1 MKKNRNA
8 IGVPVFLFVRFLTF
22 EKAAEPLTLRPFRV
36 GIIPLR
42 EIIGNYNPLA
52 MKLNILEIIPLR
64 EIIGNYNKTGKGD
77 AGSPIIPLREII
89 GNYNRASRH
98 LSKNR
103 LYP

>member
-42 EIIGNYNPLA
+42 EIIGNYNSCRLFTHDG
-52 MKLNILEIIPLR
+52 MIIPLR
-64 EIIGNYNKTGKGD
+64 EIIGNYNLILLRIKKED
-77 AGSPIIPLREII
+77 IIPLREII
-89 GNYNRASRH
+89 GNYNRHSR
-98 LSKNR
+98 
-103 LYP
+103 

>member
-42 EIIGNYNPLA
+42 EIIGNYNETGVA
-52 MKLNILEIIPLR
+52 IYDFKIIPLR
-64 EIIGNYNKTGKGD
+64 EIIGNYN
-77 AGSPIIPLREII
+77 
-89 GNYNRASRH
+89 
-98 LSKNR
+98 
-103 LYP
+103 

>member
-42 EIIGNYNPLA
+42 EIIGNYNI
-52 MKLNILEIIPLR
+52 NQIQ
-64 EIIGNYNKTGKGD
+64 GGKTR
-77 AGSPIIPLREII
+77 IIPLREII
-89 GNYNRASRH
+89 GNYNRPDVMVRQY
-98 LSKNR
+98 LIIPLREIIGN
-103 LYP
+103 YN

>member
-42 EIIGNYNPLA
+42 EIIGNYNA
-52 MKLNILEIIPLR
+52 VTTVISYRVIIPLR
-64 EIIGNYNKTGKGD
+64 EIIGNYNM
-77 AGSPIIPLREII
+77 A
-89 GNYNRASRH
+89 
-98 LSKNR
+98 
-103 LYP
+103 

>member
-42 EIIGNYNPLA
+42 EIIGNYNCSTVL
-52 MKLNILEIIPLR
+52 KSDRQIIPLR
-64 EIIGNYNKTGKGD
+64 EIIGNYNT
-77 AGSPIIPLREII
+77 E
-89 GNYNRASRH
+89 
-98 LSKNR
+98 
-103 LYP
+103 

>member
-42 EIIGNYNPLA
+42 EIIGNYNG
-52 MKLNILEIIPLR
+52 KSSVHRHRRIIPLR
-64 EIIGNYNKTGKGD
+64 EIIGNYNLST
-77 AGSPIIPLREII
+77 ARLNGSLIIPLREII
-89 GNYNRASRH
+89 GN
-98 LSKNR
+98 LS
-103 LYP
+103 LIHI

>member
-42 EIIGNYNPLA
+42 EIIGNYNYELRH
-52 MKLNILEIIPLR
+52 ISRWEIIPLR
-64 EIIGNYNKTGKGD
+64 EIIGNYNITAKQEKRY
-77 AGSPIIPLREII
+77 SIIPLREII
-89 GNYNRASRH
+89 GNYNMD
-98 LSKNR
+98 
-103 LYP
+103 P

>member
-42 EIIGNYNPLA
+42 EIIGNYNLQGARNATP
-52 MKLNILEIIPLR
+52 
-64 EIIGNYNKTGKGD
+64 
-77 AGSPIIPLREII
+77 SIIPLREII
-89 GNYNRASRH
+89 GNYNRRGRKVRSDRIIP
-98 LSKNR
+98 LREIIGN
-103 LYP
+103 YNEEV

>member
-42 EIIGNYNPLA
+42 EIIGNYNGDMGSLTG
-52 MKLNILEIIPLR
+52 LLIIPLR
-64 EIIGNYNKTGKGD
+64 EIIGNYN
-77 AGSPIIPLREII
+77 
-89 GNYNRASRH
+89 
-98 LSKNR
+98 
-103 LYP
+103 

>member
-42 EIIGNYNPLA
+42 EIIGNYN
-52 MKLNILEIIPLR
+52 R
-64 EIIGNYNKTGKGD
+64 T
-77 AGSPIIPLREII
+77 
-89 GNYNRASRH
+89 
-98 LSKNR
+98 
-103 LYP
+103 